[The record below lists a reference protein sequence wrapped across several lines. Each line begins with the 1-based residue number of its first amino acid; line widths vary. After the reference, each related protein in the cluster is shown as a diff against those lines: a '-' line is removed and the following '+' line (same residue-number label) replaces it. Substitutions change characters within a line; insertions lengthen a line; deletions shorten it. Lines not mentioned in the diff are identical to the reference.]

1 MALFCRI
8 QLLAVALMM
17 FMGVLATAHGAE
29 PASVFVIRQ
38 TSKTPEAVVAAIEK
52 YAEKQDWLF
61 LGADTIK
68 HGEITLVKV
77 CLPEIGG
84 LIWPQGLHMSA
95 LLPCG
100 NVSIYRKDGKTE
112 VSMLSGRYMH
122 LLVLTP
128 EMKKASDAAEPL
140 LNAMLEAVLK

>member
-1 MALFCRI
+1 MNLFRRT
-8 QLLAVALMM
+8 LLLITSLIVLVGAGSVAQ
-17 FMGVLATAHGAE
+17 AAD

-38 TSKTPEAVVAAIEK
+38 TDKTPEAVVAAIEK
-52 YAEKQDWLF
+52 YADKQDWLF
-61 LGADTIK
+61 LGADKIK
-68 HGEITLVKV
+68 YGEITLVKV

-100 NVSIYRKDGKTE
+100 NVGIYRKGDKTE
-112 VSMLSGRYMH
+112 VSMLSGRYMYM
-122 LLVLTP
+122 LVPTP

-140 LNAMLEAVLK
+140 LNAMLEAVVK